1 MWDGLT
7 TALDA
12 AVESMVSGKD
22 VAVAF
27 SGGLDSGIIAV
38 LTKRYARSVK
48 LYTVG
53 AKGSYDVEAATEM
66 ASLLDMDWEHIVMD
80 EENLEAGLRDA
91 ISVTGTVDPVVL
103 SFEVPLMYIL
113 PYIGEQT
120 VIGGQGADEVFF
132 GYSKYLGLSED
143 DLRRMSA
150 EDMDKLNNVT
160 RVHES
165 RMAERYGKTILYP
178 YLDERVLGEAS
189 KIPFGEVRPTDNGR
203 KMPLRESARQLG
215 YPEIADKPKKA
226 AQYGTGAMNM
236 MKHIAKSRSMT
247 VGDYILSLK
256 DGGSGE

>member
-27 SGGLDSGIIAV
+27 SGGLDSGIIAA
-38 LTKRYARSVK
+38 LTKRYARSAK

-53 AKGSYDVEAATEM
+53 AEGSYDVAAAKEM
-66 ASLLDMDWEHIVMD
+66 AALLGMEWEHIVMD

-113 PYIGEQT
+113 PYIGEPA
-120 VIGGQGADEVFF
+120 VIGGQGADEIFY

-143 DLRRMSA
+143 ELRAAAS
-150 EDMDKLNNVT
+150 EDMDRLENVT

-165 RMAERYGKTILYP
+165 RMAERYGKEILYP
-178 YLDERVLGEAS
+178 YLDEGVMEEVSG
-189 KIPFGEVRPTDNGR
+189 IPFGTIRPTEDGR
-203 KMPLRESARQLG
+203 KMPLRDCARQLG

-236 MKHIAKSRSMT
+236 MKRMAKARSMT
-247 VGDYILSLK
+247 VGEYILSLK
-256 DGGSGE
+256 DGGSSE